1 MPRPIAPV
9 LFLLILLLSLIAP
22 TWSGARSTSGY
33 QALFDG
39 RASRMKSID
48 PLGGSGHQE
57 QQPFVWD
64 CLCYV
69 HGNVKLVPDSRYGK
83 AYRYSTDGSS
93 WNGFG
98 YDPGPNGGTSDLGQW
113 RPQGLGRW
121 DWYALAVKIPHSWR
135 QPTWALLFE
144 INFPAWTSPPEGVD
158 VSPRQQNGS
167 YCWTYS
173 RRCRSWF
180 DLIRNVG
187 SVSSISREH
196 HWLQPVQFGKWT
208 EFVIGIKWEN
218 SNTGAYQVYTRVPAR
233 GRSFTLDASASGV
246 DTYQTNAGTPPPAR
260 TVDLQF
266 LYEGT
271 EPSNGWPSPL
281 WRNTVYHRG
290 FQRFTSK
297 AAAFA
302 AFGRH

>member
-98 YDPGPNGGTSDLGQW
+98 YDPGPERRHLGP
-113 RPQGLGRW
+113 RPM
-121 DWYALAVKIPHSWR
+121 
-135 QPTWALLFE
+135 
-144 INFPAWTSPPEGVD
+144 
-158 VSPRQQNGS
+158 
-167 YCWTYS
+167 
-173 RRCRSWF
+173 
-180 DLIRNVG
+180 
-187 SVSSISREH
+187 
-196 HWLQPVQFGKWT
+196 
-208 EFVIGIKWEN
+208 
-218 SNTGAYQVYTRVPAR
+218 
-233 GRSFTLDASASGV
+233 
-246 DTYQTNAGTPPPAR
+246 
-260 TVDLQF
+260 
-266 LYEGT
+266 
-271 EPSNGWPSPL
+271 
-281 WRNTVYHRG
+281 
-290 FQRFTSK
+290 
-297 AAAFA
+297 AAARSRPLGLVRA
-302 AFGRH
+302 GREDSA

>member
-1 MPRPIAPV
+1 MRDLVPRLTP
-9 LFLLILLLSLIAP
+9 LFLFAALFSLAINTLLLAPSLYMLQVFDRVLATRSVETLLLLSLIAP

-135 QPTWALLFE
+135 QPTWMSAQ
-144 INFPAWTSPPEGVD
+144 PAEPPA
-158 VSPRQQNGS
+158 
-167 YCWTYS
+167 C
-173 RRCRSWF
+173 
-180 DLIRNVG
+180 
-187 SVSSISREH
+187 SSI
-196 HWLQPVQFGKWT
+196 
-208 EFVIGIKWEN
+208 
-218 SNTGAYQVYTRVPAR
+218 AR
-233 GRSFTLDASASGV
+233 S
-246 DTYQTNAGTPPPAR
+246 Q
-260 TVDLQF
+260 
-266 LYEGT
+266 
-271 EPSNGWPSPL
+271 
-281 WRNTVYHRG
+281 
-290 FQRFTSK
+290 
-297 AAAFA
+297 
-302 AFGRH
+302 